1 MAVAAH
7 AEFDLEVIVWVI
19 VWVNVQGDSPPGRFD
34 VERLSP
40 AGIQRLWKHG
50 VTNGLMIIYC
60 CLYQSRPNNI
70 CSSELG

>member
-34 VERLSP
+34 VERL
-40 AGIQRLWKHG
+40 RL
-50 VTNGLMIIYC
+50 
-60 CLYQSRPNNI
+60 
-70 CSSELG
+70 LGFSVFGNTV